1 MARPIFSWHVEKKE
15 APILLRAFLCEKKHV
30 SKRLLAAVKFKGG
43 MLKVNGQK
51 ATVRKQL
58 NAGDE
63 VVMELAPEERSTFLE
78 SEKLDFNIFYEDR
91 DVLVV
96 EKPAQMATIPS
107 IDNPRGSLANAV
119 MFYYQETGVEST
131 FHAVNRLDKGTSGLL
146 IVAKH
151 RYAHDLLAKSQMM
164 GKVKR
169 SYKALVEGS
178 LPKKDGIIDA
188 PIGRKPSSIIEREVR
203 SDGKKAIT
211 HYRVEAQSSSHSLVA
226 LELRT
231 GRTHQI
237 RVHMADFGFPLVG
250 DRLYGGVNTHLL
262 HQALHCDKLIFT
274 QPFTGE
280 ELTIIS
286 DLPQQWAIYMNG
298 MIPN

>member
-1 MARPIFSWHVEKKE
+1 MARPIFRWRVEKEE
-15 APILLRAFLCEKKHV
+15 APILLRAFLCEKKLV

-43 MLKVNGQK
+43 MLKVNGQQ

-58 NAGDE
+58 NEGDE
-63 VVMELAPEERSTFLE
+63 VIMELAPEEKSTFLE
-78 SEKLDFNIFYEDR
+78 PENLDFNICYEDR

-107 IDNPRGSLANAV
+107 IDKPRGSLANAV
-119 MFYYQETGVEST
+119 MFYYQEAGIEST

-151 RYAHDLLAKSQMM
+151 RYAHDLLAKAQLT

-169 SYKALVEGS
+169 SYKALVEGR
-178 LPKKDGIIDA
+178 LPTRNGIIDK

-203 SDGKKAIT
+203 ADGKKAIT
-211 HYRVEAQSSSHSLVA
+211 HYWVEAQSSNHSLVS

-237 RVHMADFGFPLVG
+237 RVHMADFG
-250 DRLYGGVNTHLL
+250 
-262 HQALHCDKLIFT
+262 
-274 QPFTGE
+274 
-280 ELTIIS
+280 
-286 DLPQQWAIYMNG
+286 
-298 MIPN
+298 